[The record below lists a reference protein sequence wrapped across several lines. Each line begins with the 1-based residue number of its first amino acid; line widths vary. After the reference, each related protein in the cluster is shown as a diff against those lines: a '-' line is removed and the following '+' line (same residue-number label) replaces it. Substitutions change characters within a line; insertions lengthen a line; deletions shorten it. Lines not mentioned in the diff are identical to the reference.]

1 MSHRCLYKDV
11 LLEFPCVHGE
21 PWSIRGNAGDEI
33 AVDTST
39 ASEPDSEQN
48 VNDRMP
54 DLIRR

>member
-1 MSHRCLYKDV
+1 MSHRCLWKSV
-11 LLEFPCVHGE
+11 LFEFHCMHRE

-33 AVDTST
+33 AADASA
-39 ASEPDSEQN
+39 ASESDSDQN